1 MTNSNIGRINFGPFH
16 HSILGTSLGYDTMFN
31 ELERV
36 LNSTTGT
43 GIQSSEKYPPHNI
56 IKINEYKYMVELA
69 VAGFS
74 KNEIEITVVDG
85 LLTIKGDKNSQ
96 EDLEKYSADKL
107 DIVYLHKGISN
118 RSFVKTIR
126 IIDTVEVLGAEYED
140 GILRISLENV
150 IPESKKPRKIDIADG
165 NLPLVEPDNKQLLT
179 EGNNW
184 KEVKY
189 ASPGAGNPKSTGAGI

>member
-1 MTNSNIGRINFGPFH
+1 
-16 HSILGTSLGYDTMFN
+16 
-31 ELERV
+31 
-36 LNSTTGT
+36 
-43 GIQSSEKYPPHNI
+43 
-56 IKINEYKYMVELA
+56 MVELA

-118 RSFVKTIR
+118 LSFVKTIR